1 MSKLFAGVRGLL
13 FTLLFIPT
21 IVIWGVLMLL
31 VSPLPYR
38 MRWNVLNAWVY
49 LMVFWLRVT
58 CGIRHEVIG
67 LEHLPPVDKGA
78 IIMAKHQSTWETI
91 VFQTIFPPHVWVLK
105 QELLNLPFFGW
116 GLRVM
121 EAIAI
126 DRSAGRKAIVQMIRQ
141 GKQRL
146 EAGRWVVVF
155 PEGTRTA
162 PGAPSRYKIGGAVL
176 AAKTGYPVVPV
187 AHNAGEHWPK
197 QWLYKYPGVI
207 KVSVGPVIDSE
218 GKNPEELMNEAEAWI
233 ENEMVQI
240 SQVPPSSGSTV
251 EG

>member
-1 MSKLFAGVRGLL
+1 MSKLFAAVRGLL

-38 MRWNVLNAWVY
+38 MRWAVLNAWVY
-49 LMVFWLRVT
+49 LMVFWLRIT
-58 CGIRHEVIG
+58 CGIRHEVSG
-67 LEHLPPVDKGA
+67 LEHLPPADKGA
-78 IIMAKHQSTWETI
+78 IVMAKHQSTWETI
-91 VFQTIFPPHVWVLK
+91 VFQAIFPPHVWVLK

-146 EAGRWVVVF
+146 ESGRWVIVF

-197 QWLYKYPGVI
+197 HWLYKYPGVI
-207 KVSVGPVIDSE
+207 KVSIGPVIEAE
-218 GKNPEELMNEAEAWI
+218 GKNPEELMNEVETWI

-240 SQVPPSSGSTV
+240 SQVPPAARSAV